1 MEAQSIP
8 GYTFGTPEVARSP
21 VTGADVELLK
31 ATLLWSDDDDR
42 YLRMAGEVLADQVE
56 DVLELWYGYVGSHP
70 HLVRYFAD
78 RDGQP
83 IGAYLER
90 VRARFAQ
97 WVRDVCSRPHDD
109 AWRDYQHEIALRHTR
124 AKKNQT
130 DAVESVPDVA
140 LRYRLL
146 LELIA
151 GLQRHGAISVARMCV
166 TCRFFRRDA
175 HPNPARPH
183 HCALVDAP
191 LSSGE
196 LRVDCAEHE
205 PRAA

>member
-8 GYTFGTPEVARSP
+8 GYTFGAPEVARSP
-21 VTGADVELLK
+21 VTGEEVGLLK

-42 YLRMAGEVLADQVE
+42 YLRMAGEVLADQVD

-97 WVRDVCSRPHDD
+97 WVRDVCSRPYDD

-130 DAVESVPDVA
+130 DGVDAVPEVA
-140 LRYRLL
+140 LRY
-146 LELIA
+146 LIA
-151 GLQRHGAISVARMCV
+151 FVFPITATMRSFLASRGHGAEDVEGMHTAWFKAIVLHVCLWSQ
-166 TCRFFRRDA
+166 
-175 HPNPARPH
+175 PY
-183 HCALVDAP
+183 AP
-191 LSSGE
+191 E
-196 LRVDCAEHE
+196 VW
-205 PRAA
+205 

>member
-8 GYTFGTPEVARSP
+8 GYTFGAPEAARSP
-21 VTGADVELLK
+21 VTGEDVELLK

-42 YLRMAGEVLADQVE
+42 YLRMAGEVLADQVD

-97 WVRDVCSRPHDD
+97 WVRDVCSRPYDD
-109 AWRDYQHEIALRHTR
+109 AWRDYQHEIAVRHTR

-130 DAVESVPDVA
+130 DGVESEPEVA
-140 LRYRLL
+140 LRY
-146 LELIA
+146 LIA
-151 GLQRHGAISVARMCV
+151 FVFPITATMRSFLAARGHGAEDVEGMHTAWFKAVVLHVCLWSQ
-166 TCRFFRRDA
+166 
-175 HPNPARPH
+175 PY
-183 HCALVDAP
+183 AP
-191 LSSGE
+191 D
-196 LRVDCAEHE
+196 VW
-205 PRAA
+205 